1 MFDRGA
7 QLTYIT
13 KELNLVP
20 FKQEKIAINI
30 FVSTELKVQNIDVVK
45 FIMIDS
51 RKNVYVYSNS
61 LFKFDSNIVISNNL
75 SSFEKLKIC
84 SRINTIS

>member
-51 RKNVYVYSNS
+51 RKNVYVEV
-61 LFKFDSNIVISNNL
+61 LIIPT
-75 SSFEKLKIC
+75 IC
-84 SRINTIS
+84 SSLIVTL